1 MRCTPS
7 LFLLLAS
14 AALAPTVAAAQ
25 VAPIERDGEVLV
37 VLETSLGRID
47 LAIDTVAAPVT
58 GANFLRYV
66 DAGLYGDGTFYRV
79 VTPDNQ
85 PDDEVRIE
93 VIQGGMNRAR
103 RDEAFAPILLESTA
117 TTGLRHLDGTLS
129 MARGGPDSARAEF
142 FICIGDQPELDEG
155 GARNADGRGFAAF
168 GRVISGMD
176 IVRAIQAHPAEG
188 QYLIDRV
195 PIVAAVRGGA
205 P

>member
-25 VAPIERDGEVLV
+25 VVPVERDGEVLV
-37 VLETSLGRID
+37 VLETPLGRID

-66 DAGLYGDGTFYRV
+66 DAGLYGGGTFYRV

-93 VIQGGMNRAR
+93 VIQGGMNRAL
-103 RDEAFAPILLESTA
+103 RDEAFAPILLESTS
-117 TTGLRHLDGTLS
+117 TTGLHHLDGTLS
-129 MARGGPDSARAEF
+129 MARGDPDSARAEF

-168 GRVISGMD
+168 GRVIGGMD

-205 P
+205 S